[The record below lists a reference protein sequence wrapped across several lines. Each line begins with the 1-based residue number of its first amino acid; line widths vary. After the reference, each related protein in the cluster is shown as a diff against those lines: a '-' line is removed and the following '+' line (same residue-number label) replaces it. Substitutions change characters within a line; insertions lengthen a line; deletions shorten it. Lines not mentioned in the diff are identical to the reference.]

1 MLKKILLRFSALFAL
16 TAVLL
21 CALAG
26 CSGGDKIKLDPNNPT
41 AIVIWHYYHGAQKT
55 AFDNAVK
62 EFNETVGYEQGIIV
76 EAVSHGG
83 VGELADNVLAAA
95 KGELDAGEMPDI
107 FGAHGDTALEIFNMG
122 KAVEIDNYMSEAELA
137 EYEDSFIREGRI
149 GTDKLY
155 IFPIAKCTESL
166 MLNKTDFDAF
176 ADGLKASGL
185 NESVSY
191 EDLSTW
197 EGILRVADVY
207 YRYTQSISPDKT
219 GNLPAGK
226 AFMGIDGLANYLIAG
241 SKQLG
246 QDLVEVKDGK
256 ASINLDR
263 DIMSKLWYTY
273 YEPMV
278 TGKFIKLG
286 RFCSD
291 DIKTGDSLCFVGAT
305 TSASYF
311 PAELPMEQGA
321 AKSIEMMVLPMPVFE
336 NGDKVAVSQGAGMV
350 IAKSV
355 REKEYASA
363 VFLKWFTQAERNIL
377 FSLTSSYLPVKKDAL
392 DDKLLNAAF
401 DAIDASNVETQN
413 SIKALRVGVEQLRS
427 YNLYFSEV
435 FDGGADFR
443 SKLPLALENAVL
455 EDRDTYLKL
464 IQEGLAPEE
473 AYPVLLESSRG
484 KFDAWLIS
492 LGS

>member
-1 MLKKILLRFSALFAL
+1 MLKKKLLRFPALFAL

-21 CALAG
+21 CTLTG
-26 CSGGDKIKLDPNNPT
+26 CSGSGKVKLNPNNPT

-62 EFNETVGYEQGIIV
+62 VFNDTVGYEKGIIV

-83 VGELADNVLAAA
+83 VGELAENVMAAA

-107 FGAHGDTALEIFNMG
+107 FGAHGDTALDILKME
-122 KAVEIDNYMSEAELA
+122 KAVEIDNYLSEAELA
-137 EYEDSFIREGRI
+137 EYEDAFMHEGKI

-155 IFPIAKCTESL
+155 IFPIAKSTESL

-176 ADGLKASGL
+176 IAGLEASGM
-185 NESVSY
+185 NEQVSY
-191 EDLSTW
+191 DDLSTW
-197 EGILRVADVY
+197 EGILRVSDIY
-207 YRYTQSISPDKT
+207 YRYTQSISPDST

-226 AFMGIDGLANYLIAG
+226 AFMGIDGLANYLIVG

-246 QDLVEVKDGK
+246 QDLVKVENGN
-256 ASINLDR
+256 ATINLDR
-263 DIMSKLWYTY
+263 EIMSKLWYTY

-278 TGKFIKLG
+278 TGRFTKLG

-311 PAELPMEQGA
+311 PSELPMESGDV
-321 AKSIEMMVLPMPVFE
+321 KKIEMMVLPMPVFE

-355 REKEYASA
+355 SEKEYASA
-363 VFLKWFTQAERNIL
+363 IFLKWFTQAERNIE

-392 DDKLLNAAF
+392 DEELLNAAF
-401 DAIDASNVETQN
+401 EAIDASDVETQN
-413 SIKALRVGVEQLRS
+413 SIKALKVGIGQLRS
-427 YNLYFSEV
+427 YTLYSSDV
-435 FDGGADFR
+435 FDGSMAFR
-443 SKLPLALENAVL
+443 NKLPVDLENAVL
-455 EDRDTYLKL
+455 EDRESYLKL
-464 IQEGLAPEE
+464 INEGSSPEQ
-473 AYPVLLESSRG
+473 AYSSLFESSRD

-492 LGS
+492 LGM